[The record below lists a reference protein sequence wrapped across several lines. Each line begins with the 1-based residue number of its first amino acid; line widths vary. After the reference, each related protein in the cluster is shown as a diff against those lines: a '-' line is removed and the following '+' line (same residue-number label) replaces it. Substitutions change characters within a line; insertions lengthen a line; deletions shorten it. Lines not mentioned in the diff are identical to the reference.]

1 MDTLS
6 HVDTVLLDR
15 WGDAVSFREAMADLE
30 DRLGA
35 RLEAAVEALR
45 PWLDEQGY
53 GFLEVEPKY
62 ARINVARSGWL
73 NKKRPQPW
81 VWFTLD
87 ALLPYG
93 YRKVQEEH
101 PSVWVATQNL
111 EKDDRTAFQQ
121 HLADRLKG
129 RDGEW
134 INEDCS
140 REYPV
145 GRYISSHGDS
155 QRVALA
161 QAPEAMASFAREVL
175 TPILALGGDVEAALL
190 ATLGK

>member
-1 MDTLS
+1 METLS
-6 HVDTVLLDR
+6 QVDAVLLNR
-15 WGDAVSFREAMADLE
+15 WTDAVSFREAMADLE
-30 DRLGA
+30 ERLAA
-35 RLEAAVEALR
+35 RLEATAESLR

-53 GFLEVEPKY
+53 GFLEVEPKN

-73 NKKRPQPW
+73 NKKKQQPW
-81 VWFTLD
+81 VWFMLD

-93 YRKVQEEH
+93 YRKVQEEN
-101 PSVWVATQNL
+101 PLVWVVTLNL
-111 EKDDRTAFQQ
+111 EKENRSVFQE
-121 HLADRLKG
+121 HLTSRLRG
-129 RDGEW
+129 REGEW

-140 REYPV
+140 REYPA

-161 QAPEAMASFAREVL
+161 QAPEAMASFAREAL
-175 TPILALGGDVEAALL
+175 TPILALGDDVETALR